1 MFYSDNFKNLH
12 EVQHCFFSRKNGN
25 STGIYESLN
34 CGVGSKDDSR
44 NVDKNLEIVAKNFKI
59 ERKKLILMNQT
70 HSNNVKI
77 IENESD
83 NIKVDADAILTTKD
97 NLALGVLTAD
107 CAPIL
112 FFETKKKII
121 GCIHAGWKGAVNGV
135 IENTIK
141 KIKEL
146 GGDMNKLTVCI
157 GPCIDKKNYEVK
169 RDFYDTLNQKSE
181 NGHTFFSKGKND
193 SFYFDLRG
201 FISKKFNNN
210 GVLHVDNINVD
221 SFSAVEQYFSHRRA
235 KKLGENDYGRCISVI
250 KKTTLQN

>member
-1 MFYSDNFKNLH
+1 MFYSNNFKNL
-12 EVQHCFFSRKNGN
+12 EEIQHCFFSRKNGN
-25 STGIYESLN
+25 SKGIYESLN
-34 CGVGSKDDSR
+34 CGIGSKDDSK
-44 NVDKNLEIVAKNFKI
+44 NVDKNLEIIAKNFKI
-59 ERKKLILMNQT
+59 QRSNLILMNQT

-77 IENESD
+77 IKKESG
-83 NIKVDADAILTTKD
+83 NIKVNADAIVTTKD

-121 GCIHAGWKGAVNGV
+121 GCIHAGWKGAINGI
-135 IENTIK
+135 IENTIE

-146 GGDMNKLTVCI
+146 GGEINKVRVCI

-169 RDFYDTLNQKSE
+169 KDFYQNFKQKSE
-181 NGHTFFSKGKND
+181 NSDIFFSKGRND

-201 FISKKFNNN
+201 FITKKFNNN
-210 GVLHVDNINVD
+210 GILQVDNINID
-221 SFSAVEQYFSHRRA
+221 SFSSPEEYFSHRRA

-250 KKTTLQN
+250 KKIIVQN